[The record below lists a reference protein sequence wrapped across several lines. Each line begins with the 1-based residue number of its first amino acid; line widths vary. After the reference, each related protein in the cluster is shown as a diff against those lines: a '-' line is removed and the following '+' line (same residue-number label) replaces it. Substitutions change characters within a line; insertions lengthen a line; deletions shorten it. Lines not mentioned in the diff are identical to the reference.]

1 MKRLPPVTS
10 TSAILVT
17 VTRPI
22 RQFIPGL
29 LQGSAGPSWLRILI
43 RVPPGLARNR
53 GGGKRGALVF
63 AGADRGGGIAAFRGA
78 ALRGIYVPRQVQLD
92 RRPLARLAAD
102 RTVSPGTRDETI
114 HLRQSEAGALA
125 GFLGR
130 EERVEGLF
138 PDLLRHA
145 AAVVGDKDRDPL
157 SGAGG
162 ARVR

>member
-10 TSAILVT
+10 TSTILVT

-22 RQFIPGL
+22 RHFIPGL

-43 RVPPGLARNR
+43 RVPPGLARDR

-63 AGADRGGGIAAFRGA
+63 ARADRGGGIAA
-78 ALRGIYVPRQVQLD
+78 LRGIDISRQVQLD